1 MFRFTLRLFQKD
13 LSPEE
18 KHLKWLHEKVHVS
31 DIFMSRNEI
40 SWDKIRPLVEN
51 SRTIA
56 FLYKKGSHAFRG
68 HNLENIFKGKEIRYI
83 DDKNWEKADFFVG
96 MAFGIETPDEV
107 TSRLLKVNKPVLI
120 AEETFLRSITPSSG
134 APEGCPQ
141 KFLDAV
147 SHFLDARAPHFYNGA
162 KSSLEQLLGAD
173 IQFTAE
179 QAEYSARLIDKI
191 VSNRLSK
198 YNSQVLDVVNF
209 PDNGKDNILIVDQVK
224 GDMAITLN
232 GGSDAD
238 FAEMLQ
244 CAVKD
249 NPGCNI
255 VIKTHVDARKGV
267 LTGFDLPKN
276 VVLYTEPVNMLA
288 LLQKVKKMY
297 VYSSGA
303 GIEGILAGKDVHVFG
318 SPVYAGWGLTHD
330 RRRFPQ
336 RTRKLSR
343 EELFYKIYILYSW
356 YCNPLTNEPCDIET
370 ALDVLTQLRDEY
382 IRIYR
387 S

>member
-1 MFRFTLRLFQKD
+1 MFKFSLRLFKKSM
-13 LSPEE
+13 SPEE
-18 KHLKWLHEKVHVS
+18 RHQIWLHNKVCVS
-31 DIFMSRNEI
+31 DCFMSKNEI
-40 SWDKIRPLVEN
+40 DWQEIRPLIQN
-51 SRTIA
+51 SKTVT

-68 HNLENIFKGKEIRYI
+68 HNLENIFKGKKIYYI
-83 DDKNWEKADFFVG
+83 DDQNWEDADFFVC
-96 MAFGIETPDEV
+96 MAFGIEMPDIYAG
-107 TSRLLKVNKPVLI
+107 RLSQLDKPILI
-120 AEETFLRSITPSSG
+120 AEETFLRSVTPSSG

-141 KFLDAV
+141 KYLDAV
-147 SHFLDARAPHFYNGA
+147 SHFLDARSPHFYTGA
-162 KSSLEQLLGAD
+162 KSSLEQLLQSD
-173 IQFTAE
+173 IQFTPQ
-179 QAEYSARLIDKI
+179 QAEYSAKLIERI
-191 VSNRLSK
+191 VSRRLSK

-209 PDNGKDNILIVDQVK
+209 PDNGKESVLLVDQVK

-238 FAEMLQ
+238 FKEMLR
-244 CAVKD
+244 CAVRD
-249 NPGCNI
+249 NPDCNI

-267 LTGFDLPKN
+267 LSGFELPPN
-276 VVLYTEPVNMLA
+276 VVLYTEPVNMLS

-303 GIEGILAGKDVHVFG
+303 GMEGILAGKEVYVFG

-330 RRRFPQ
+330 RRSFPE

-343 EELFYKIYILYSW
+343 EELFYKTYILYSW

-370 ALDVLTQLRDEY
+370 AIDLLTQLRDEY
-382 IRIYR
+382 ISRYR

>member
-1 MFRFTLRLFQKD
+1 MFKFTLRLFQKN

-18 KHLKWLHEKVHVS
+18 KHQKWLHEKVCTS
-31 DIFMSRNEI
+31 DIFMSKNEI
-40 SWDKIRPLVEN
+40 NWEKIRPLVQN
-51 SRTIA
+51 SRVVT

-83 DDKNWEKADFFVG
+83 DDENWEKADFFVC
-96 MAFGIETPDEV
+96 MAFGIETPDHLRD
-107 TSRLLKVNKPVLI
+107 RLLKINKPILI
-120 AEETFLRSITPSSG
+120 AEETFLRSVTPSSG

-147 SHFLDARAPHFYNGA
+147 SHFLDARSPHFYTGA
-162 KSSLEQLLGAD
+162 KSSLEQLLNAD
-173 IQFTAE
+173 IAFTSE
-179 QAEYSARLIDKI
+179 QKEYSARLIDRI
-191 VSNRLSK
+191 VNSRLSK
-198 YNSQVLDVVNF
+198 YNSQRLDVVNF
-209 PDNGKDNILIVDQVK
+209 PDNGRDNVLIVDQVK

-238 FAEMLQ
+238 FEEMLQ

-249 NPGCNI
+249 NPDCNI

-267 LTGFDLPKN
+267 LTGLKLPKN
-276 VVLYTEPVNMLA
+276 AILYTEPVNMLS

-303 GIEGILAGKDVHVFG
+303 GIEGILAGKEVNVFG

-330 RRRFPQ
+330 RRSFPD
-336 RTRKLSR
+336 RTRKLTR